1 MFDPYHRWLAIPKD
15 QRPPTYY
22 QLLGIAPDETDTEV
36 IEEAALRQT
45 SHVRLYQT
53 GPQASECT
61 AILNELG
68 QARATLLNPEKRK
81 QYDANLA
88 ALKGRNTSAQGN
100 ALGGVANALG
110 SAEPEDSTPLDRVR
124 PLSRG
129 NPLLPAIGFGLL
141 LLFGAGLSFG
151 VGFSRS
157 ASSPEPERSSPNGSA
172 DSVAP
177 APPRR
182 DAGITL
188 DGQEAEI
195 RALAVSADDS
205 VILSAGGAW
214 TAGSD
219 AEPIGCVLQLWDPR
233 KEQLVRLFPGHRAPI
248 HCLALSPDGK
258 RVLSGGGGYR
268 WRNGA
273 LAEDCVV
280 RLWNVKEGEEVLTF
294 TEHKTPV
301 RGVAFLSKGKL
312 AVSCSSDGSVLLWNV
327 SDPAVMKSLA
337 DTLSPAECL
346 AASGGSKHLVVGGG
360 DGQLR
365 LWSLPDKPVEIPRR
379 FASGREPVY
388 AVAFSP
394 DGKYLAS
401 AGGRLDYQG
410 GKVVPAGCVV
420 RLWDVATGKR
430 VDELA
435 GHTRP
440 IRALAWGSGGLLA
453 SGALDGTIRLWNAR
467 EGRLLRTFDA
477 GGGVTSVALPS
488 EWPRLIAGTLTGR
501 IRIWDISGRIKDEG

>member
-81 QYDANLA
+81 QYDATLD
-88 ALKGRNTSAQGN
+88 ALKGRNKSAQGN
-100 ALGGVANALG
+100 ALGGVANAPG
-110 SAEPEDSTPLDRVR
+110 GAEPEDSAPLDRDR
-124 PLSRG
+124 PHSIGSLI
-129 NPLLPAIGFGLL
+129 LPAIGFGLL

-157 ASSPEPERSSPNGSA
+157 AAPSERSSPDAVTDPSEPA
-172 DSVAP
+172 

-188 DGQEAEI
+188 DDQEAEI
-195 RALAVSADDS
+195 QALAVSADGS

-219 AEPIGCVLQLWDPR
+219 GEPIGCALQLWDPR
-233 KEQLVRLFPGHRAPI
+233 KEQLVRLFPGHRAPV

-258 RVLSGGGGYR
+258 QVLSGGGGYR

-273 LAEDCVV
+273 LAEDCVI
-280 RLWNVKEGEEVLTF
+280 RLWNVKNGEEVLTF
-294 TEHKTPV
+294 TEHKAPL
-301 RGVAFLSKGKL
+301 RGVAFLSRGKY
-312 AVSCSSDGSVLLWNV
+312 AVSCSSDGTVLLWNV
-327 SDPAVMKSLA
+327 SDPDVRKSLA

-346 AASGGSKHLVVGGG
+346 AVSRGGKHLVVGGS
-360 DGQLR
+360 DGQMR
-365 LWSLPDKPVEIPRR
+365 LWSLPDKPAEIPRR

-401 AGGRLDYQG
+401 AGGRLEYQG
-410 GKVVPAGCVV
+410 GKAVPSGCVV
-420 RLWDVATGKR
+420 RVWDVATGKR

-440 IRALAWGSGGLLA
+440 IRALAWGSDGRLA
-453 SGALDGTIRLWNAR
+453 SGALDGTVRLWNIK
-467 EGRLLRTFDA
+467 EGRLLQTIDA
-477 GGGVTSVALPS
+477 GSGVTSVALPS
-488 EWPRLIAGTLTGR
+488 EWPKLIAGTLTGR
-501 IRIWDISGRIKDEG
+501 IRIWDISSRIKDEG